1 MEKLKRYERTFFAEK
16 AIQDGFASLEKYVRA
31 NPEVGAE
38 LGEKKPALKVR
49 LINPMIEKGVETYN
63 YDSEEEFFADY
74 RKEPNRVTYYKY
86 IGSCKLGLHYHNK
99 GTDVTVLCPTRQ
111 GIEAVFNRF
120 EEYAPSSRL
129 PEPPK
134 AAKVVVP
141 PKIFIGHGRNP
152 LWRDLKDHLTEKHY
166 YEVIAYEVGS
176 RAGHTIR
183 DILEDMLTKSSI
195 AFLVLTGEDRDED
208 GKFHAREN
216 VIHETGL
223 FQGRLGFSRGIIILE
238 EGTEEFSNIQGIDQ
252 LRFSRGNIKEVFGDV
267 VAVVKREF
275 DNG

>member
-1 MEKLKRYERTFFAEK
+1 MEKLKRYVRTFFPAT
-16 AIQDGFASLEKYVRA
+16 AIQDGFAALEKYVRA
-31 NPEVGAE
+31 NPETGAE
-38 LGEKKPALKVR
+38 LGEKKAELKVR
-49 LINPMIEKGVETYN
+49 LQNLLIEKGVENYN

-74 RKEPNRVTYYKY
+74 RKEPDWVTYYKY
-86 IGSCKLGLHYHNK
+86 IGSCKLGIHYHNI
-99 GTDVTVLCPTRQ
+99 GTDVSVQCFTRQ
-111 GIEAVFNRF
+111 GIEAAFNRF
-120 EEYAPSSRL
+120 EEYASSSRL
-129 PEPPK
+129 PEPSK
-134 AAKVVVP
+134 APKVVVP

-152 LWRDLKDHLTEKHY
+152 LWRELKDHLTEKHD

-195 AFLVLTGEDRDED
+195 AFLVLIGEDRDED

-238 EGTEEFSNIQGIDQ
+238 EGTAEFSNIQGIDQ

-267 VAVVKREF
+267 VAVVRREC
-275 DNG
+275 DSG